1 MALSVGHLR
10 GTHSLYVIGCCLIP
24 FRICGLKN
32 NSRQI
37 TCGIG
42 CVWGCLLCPLYP
54 LLPHHIQD
62 QRFNDFKNDT
72 TKLSVDKAKLTSLC
86 ARDSANIQQVLILK
100 FVLEPEKFPGLSRR
114 ETVPGAF
121 ALRHTIWKLLKRIM

>member
-1 MALSVGHLR
+1 MV
-10 GTHSLYVIGCCLIP
+10 
-24 FRICGLKN
+24 LK
-32 NSRQI
+32 I
-37 TCGIG
+37 TGDKLPVEYG
-42 CVWGCLLCPLYP
+42 VYGGCLLCPLYP

-100 FVLEPEKFPGLSRR
+100 FVLEPEKFPRLSRR